1 MAQRKYSRQEVD
13 AILGRAIEREDH
25 GELAHEDLLAA
36 AREIGIPEDA
46 IETAAIEIAAE
57 RSERT
62 ELMELRRDQWRGFV
76 AHLIP
81 YVMVNA
87 LLVTINV
94 LTTHFP
100 WAVFP
105 ALGWGIGLASHL
117 WAVLFPSRQHQQYHL
132 EQLRSLDGRRE
143 MKQRVRSNAREL
155 DLDDGLPVV
164 PPNIE
169 RHTRVVLDDAE
180 PTTSVRG
187 ESDTP
192 RRKRE

>member
-1 MAQRKYSRQEVD
+1 MD

-25 GELAHEDLLAA
+25 GELFHEDLLAA
-36 AREIGIPEDA
+36 AREIGIPEQA

-81 YVMVNA
+81 YVMVNG

-132 EQLRSLDGRRE
+132 ERLRSLKRRRE
-143 MKQRVRSNAREL
+143 MKQRLPSNAREL
-155 DLDDGLPVV
+155 EFDDGEGIAVV
-164 PPNIE
+164 PPDIG
-169 RHTRVVLDDAE
+169 RHARVVQQDAE
-180 PTTSVRG
+180 PTTSARA
-187 ESDTP
+187 ESDAP
-192 RRKRE
+192 RRRRE